1 MNGAAVIQEIN
12 DFTLKSG
19 ISVAVRERGMHGY
32 RVDMGYVGDRK
43 LKLTI
48 DLAGLK
54 NRTLH
59 MEYRKMT

>member
-19 ISVAVRERGMHGY
+19 ISVRGMHGY